1 MPIRRAITSFKVLGR
16 GGTDFQ
22 PAADFYMRHTEYD
35 GLIYITD
42 GCAPDPEIPAEYRH
56 LPVTWIIT
64 DDDLI
69 PTIRHGW
76 KGSIMK

>member
-1 MPIRRAITSFKVLGR
+1 MPIKKCIKNLEISGR
-16 GGTDFQ
+16 VGTDFQ
-22 PAADFYMRHTEYD
+22 PAANYYMDHPEYD

-42 GCAPDPEIPAEYRH
+42 GEAAQPKIPRNCEH

-69 PTIRHGW
+69 PTIQHGW
-76 KGSIMK
+76 DREGNW